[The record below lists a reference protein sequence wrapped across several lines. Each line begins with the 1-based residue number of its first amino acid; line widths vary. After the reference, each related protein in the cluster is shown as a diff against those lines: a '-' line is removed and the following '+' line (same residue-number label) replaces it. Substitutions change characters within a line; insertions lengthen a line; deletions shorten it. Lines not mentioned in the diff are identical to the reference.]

1 LLRVPQKIEDITS
14 KLSSIQSAWEDS
26 FSQEIEKGLHYLKK
40 LLRGKK
46 IFKQNLI
53 SELLNKNFTVYLSI
67 FRFFLELSK
76 DEFEGRLR
84 EFLPHG
90 IGVTADSRKPKPFV
104 DSLVDLGLVSSINR
118 HLSKKWTWADFI
130 IERLKL
136 GRGSAIK
143 GQQRGRYLEKEVEKI
158 IKGIFGDLYDKNCNF
173 TGLNQQEAKA
183 EFAIPSRRDPA
194 IVFEAKAYGATGSK
208 QTDVIGDIE
217 KIIRAKKHNTHF
229 ILITDGISW
238 NQRLSDLRKI
248 IKFQNDGFI
257 SKIDTL
263 CMLPDLE
270 SDLRLLKQE
279 SGL

>member
-1 LLRVPQKIEDITS
+1 LLRVPQKIDDITS
-14 KLSSIQSAWEDS
+14 RLSAIEAAWEDS
-26 FSQEIEKGLHYLKK
+26 FAQEIEKELKYLKNR
-40 LLRGKK
+40 LRGEKT
-46 IFKQNLI
+46 FEQGLI
-53 SELLNKNFTVYLSI
+53 SELLDKNFTVYLSI

-76 DEFEGRLR
+76 DEFEGKLR

-90 IGVTADSRKPKPFV
+90 IGVTAYSLKPRAFV
-104 DSLVDLGLVSSINR
+104 ESLVALGLVSSVNR
-118 HLSKKWTWADFI
+118 HLSKKWTWVEVI

-143 GQQRGRYLEKEVEKI
+143 GQQRGRYVEREVEKI
-158 IKGIFGDLYDKNCNF
+158 IKGAFGGLYDKNCNF
-173 TGLNQQEAKA
+173 IGLNQQEAKA
-183 EFAIPSRRDPA
+183 EFAIPSKRDPV
-194 IVFEAKAYGATGSK
+194 IVLEAKAYGATGSK

-229 ILITDGISW
+229 ILVTDGITW

-257 SKIDTL
+257 LKIYTL
-263 CMLPDLE
+263 SMLPDLE

-279 SGL
+279 CGL